1 MKKDKRKEP
10 RQRMQYSAW
19 IAQKDQPLIGC
30 VLSDISE
37 HGACLDVESSEAIPE
52 QFMLFLSRRGV
63 PRRLC
68 RLAWRANDVNQ
79 IGVKFESPPAA
90 PKGKGNPKVK
100 AMIAA
105 REASLQ
111 PDINAADTAAEHTE
125 AAADD
130 KEPA

>member
-1 MKKDKRKEP
+1 MRNDKRKEV
-10 RQRMQYSAW
+10 RQPMQYTAW
-19 IAQKDQPLIGC
+19 VAQKGQPLTGC

-37 HGACLDVESSEAIPE
+37 HGARLDVENAEAIPD

-63 PRRLC
+63 PRRVC
-68 RLAWRANDVNQ
+68 RVAWRSNDENQ
-79 IGVKFESPPAA
+79 IGVKFESPPPA

-111 PDINAADTAAEHTE
+111 PDMPAPAGSAE
-125 AAADD
+125 APASDK